1 MAPWAHNAP
10 FGMVNVSGQTNGK
23 VQPISVETGTLKPAE
38 RFDFLNDV
46 YARERLILAPRRPIG
61 SAISAGTT
69 LWEVGAL
76 RYARTFS
83 SGHIG
88 RRVKDR
94 TTSFLAIRK
103 HFTGGCHSWAEDG
116 YFATEPGDIIMT
128 LNTVDGVHACQ
139 ALDTTNIALPLDALN
154 VDFSTFQTTQILR
167 ADSLANRL
175 LSVGMEAWTA
185 GLRSA
190 SPGDVE
196 ALERDI
202 ISLVNHVLGSSFAT
216 EDCDNDVARMRA
228 RAMRTYIQDKLF
240 TDALSVQ
247 HICDTF
253 GASRAS
259 VYREFAPDG
268 GVQRYMTRLRLQK
281 ALFLLSSSPLQ
292 RGAITDVAHQLGY
305 DDPSVFSRAFRAQ
318 FGFSPSDA
326 VALHYP
332 SSLRAVTPA

>member
-1 MAPWAHNAP
+1 MT
-10 FGMVNVSGQTNGK
+10 GQTNGK
-23 VQPISVETGTLKPAE
+23 LLPISVETGSLKPTE

-69 LWEVGAL
+69 LWELGAL

-88 RRVKDR
+88 RRVKDK

-139 ALDTTNIALPLDALN
+139 ALDTTNIALPLDVLN

-167 ADSLANRL
+167 ANSLANRL
-175 LSVGMEAWTA
+175 LSVGMDAWTA
-185 GLRSA
+185 GLSSLSRS
-190 SPGDVE
+190 DVG

-202 ISLVNHVLGSSFAT
+202 ISLVNHVLGSTFGT
-216 EDCDNDVARMRA
+216 EDCENDIARVRA
-228 RAMRTYIQDKLF
+228 KAMRTYIQDKLF
-240 TDALSVQ
+240 SDKLNVS
-247 HICDTF
+247 HICETF

-259 VYREFAPDG
+259 LYREFAPDG
-268 GVQRYMTRLRLQK
+268 GVQRYMTRLRLQR
-281 ALFLLSSSPLQ
+281 ALFLLSSSPPQ
-292 RGAITDVAHQLGY
+292 RGAISDVAYQLGY
-305 DDPSVFSRAFRAQ
+305 DDPSVFSRAFRGQ

-326 VALHYP
+326 VALHDP
-332 SSLRAVTPA
+332 SSLRAFSTE